1 MATTLSDT
9 EPRRL
14 PEGVAV
20 LPAPRMPPAPLLV
33 RLKTSTLLRRFVPN
47 RLAVARAERKGARLF
62 DTDESTRRQ
71 ALSRMEAVVAGTPR
85 AAELEQLA
93 RRSAIEREA
102 WNAVFWQPWPRPRL
116 APGTPETVLA
126 ARAAGRGV
134 IFSLCHLGPYFANA
148 RALWSIG
155 VECCVVSGDWFFEQP
170 SHDLWG
176 RRLARWRRGLPPVPL
191 VRPRGS
197 YAALAELLSQGA
209 CVMNYFDLPGRR
221 ETRFLGKPAWLVDGT
236 ARLAVDTGALV
247 VPLRPH
253 RDGARMVLEAF
264 EPVDPRDFADAA
276 ELHGALAALHE
287 RLILERAAEIED
299 PVEIGWGDGA
309 TPTGWRAGGPS

>member
-1 MATTLSDT
+1 MATTHNDT
-9 EPRRL
+9 EPRSL
-14 PEGVAV
+14 PEGVLV
-20 LPAPRMPPAPLLV
+20 LSPPRMPPAPLRI
-33 RLKTSTLLRRFVPN
+33 RLKTSTLLRRLVPS
-47 RLAVARAERKGARLF
+47 RLASARAERKGARLF
-62 DTDESTRRQ
+62 DEDPATREEAVR
-71 ALSRMEAVVAGTPR
+71 RMEAVLAGTPR

-102 WNAVFWQPWPRPRL
+102 WNAVFWQPWPRPCL
-116 APGTPETVLA
+116 SPGSAERVLA
-126 ARAAGRGV
+126 ARETGRGV

-148 RALWSIG
+148 RTLWSIG
-155 VECCVVSGDWFFEQP
+155 VECCVVSGDWFFEEP

-197 YAALAELLSQGA
+197 FAALAELLSQGR
-209 CVMNYFDLPGRR
+209 CVMIYFDLPGRR

-236 ARLAVDTGALV
+236 ARLAMQTGALI

-253 RDGARMVLEAF
+253 RDGPRHVLEAF
-264 EPVDPRDFADAA
+264 EPVDPRAFADAG
-276 ELHGALAALHE
+276 ELHDALAALHE
-287 RLILERAAEIED
+287 RLVLEHAEEIED

-309 TPTGWRAGGPS
+309 TPTVWRKGGPS